1 MEKFKK
7 LLPRYLIA
15 LVIGAIFV
23 FACISLR
30 EYSSEMALAE
40 RYKILADAFTIPGV
54 VFILIGALVWV
65 STDGFFDMFSF
76 AIGKAVKTLIP
87 FSKRSDETFYDYKV
101 RKSEDRIT
109 GYSFLFFTGLAFLI
123 VSIVLL
129 VLYLKA

>member
-7 LLPRYLIA
+7 LLPKYLIS
-15 LVIGAIFV
+15 LFIGACFV
-23 FACISLR
+23 FAVISLR
-30 EYSSEMALAE
+30 EYSAEMADAE
-40 RYKILADAFTIPGV
+40 RYKILSDAFTIPGV

-76 AIGKAVKTLIP
+76 AIGKAVRTLIP

-101 RKSEDRIT
+101 RKSEDRFT
-109 GYSFLFFTGLAFLI
+109 GYSFLFFVGIAFLAVAI
-123 VSIVLL
+123 VFL